1 MVELDE
7 KIHNNDL
14 QHESHQSWQVAA
26 CWTISGGMP
35 GVENHIDVVHEQEV
49 VSLENVVSTIHYTSS
64 RKHGP
69 KKCLSW
75 GYPSRLFPR
84 FRWSFD
90 GVGSPTIQYA
100 NWVGHS
106 FIFFCTLIL
115 SFYHSHSPT
124 DSCMFFCHCCRNC
137 PPCPHNMSNKANENT
152 PILQPTIK
160 KENDG
165 QYPLW
170 VHKGYP
176 KNCMPKQNRHNI
188 FLSLGPLSYPSR
200 YAARLPPSLGHKT
213 REVLPVALWCV
224 RVILA
229 DDVGVPLLDH
239 LYIHWFWHH
248 RCWEIPHAVDC
259 FFIINLFCGRLTENS
274 LFQ

>member
-1 MVELDE
+1 MLDDFWGHARCG
-7 KIHNNDL
+7 K
-14 QHESHQSWQVAA
+14 SYWCGSWTRSSFIRK
-26 CWTISGGMP
+26 CCI
-35 GVENHIDVVHEQEV
+35 NHSLHIKSETRFKKMSVMGIPQPF
-49 VSLENVVSTIHYTSS
+49 VSPVSME
-64 RKHGP
+64 
-69 KKCLSW
+69 
-75 GYPSRLFPR
+75 
-84 FRWSFD
+84 FRWS
-90 GVGSPTIQYA
+90 GIPNNSICQLSWP
-100 NWVGHS
+100 
-106 FIFFCTLIL
+106 FIHFFGTLIL

-259 FFIINLFCGRLTENS
+259 FLL
-274 LFQ
+274 